1 MGEGGSVHGKAAPEV
16 AASMRRLLAA
26 IDAGEL
32 SCSKG
37 YRRQLQ
43 GAVVALEAM
52 AGCGQADAVGSRSSV
67 SDSSATVDRRRVTP
81 KASAMADR
89 AGKDFAMT
97 EPQDPPH
104 DDTELDSES
113 PTDEPTAEANSE
125 AEDDV
130 ASGHRES
137 GGYIY

>member
-67 SDSSATVDRRRVTP
+67 SDSSATVDRRGVTP

-113 PTDEPTAEANSE
+113 SIDEPTAEANSE
-125 AEDDV
+125 AGEDDV

-137 GGYIY
+137 GDTY